1 MKKFAF
7 TSAVLI
13 AAICLAPFSAYA
25 SRAIEAARAEN
36 SGDRPL
42 TGRVP
47 LCNDGED
54 C

>member
-7 TSAVLI
+7 TSAALI

-42 TGRVP
+42 TGKVP
-47 LCNDGED
+47 LCHDSED
-54 C
+54 Y